1 MKNPVL
7 LIMSLL
13 AALSAVLG
21 LSVLNAL
28 VSATTLGWMLVIQ
41 AALTAGIQFWV
52 RGQVTPMA
60 DPRSH
65 DGRQLWAKPLSD
77 HE

>member
-7 LIMSLL
+7 LIMSIL

-21 LSVLNAL
+21 LSVLNDIL
-28 VSATTLGWMLVIQ
+28 SPTTIGWLLVIQ
-41 AALTAGIQFWV
+41 AAGTAGVQFWV

-60 DPRSH
+60 DPRSN
-65 DGRQLWAKPLSD
+65 DGRQLWAKPVND
-77 HE
+77 A